1 MCKKHHIYA
10 FSLSA
15 AVAVAL
21 GWMTAPRA
29 EAENYFVDG
38 YHGGIYGHY
47 PVEWKTQFIV
57 DKVQENPQWRI
68 GLEIEPETWDTVRVR
83 TPQAYEAFGRM
94 LQGGHVEFTNPTYA
108 QPYCYNVTGESLIR
122 QFRYGIA
129 KMRSHFPD
137 VTFTTYAV
145 EEPCFTS
152 CLPAV
157 LKGFGFKYASLKCPN
172 TCWGG
177 YMAAV
182 GGQLV
187 NWIGPDGTSIL
198 TVPRYACE
206 ELEKK
211 SVWQTTAWGNSR
223 KYLEACRRAG
233 IENPVGMTYQD
244 AGWRNGPWLKGGRG
258 SVYTLWTDYIAN
270 HTDPSKATDYR
281 MPQDDVLVNLMWGG
295 QVLQR
300 IAQQVRRAE
309 NRMLMAEKMG
319 AIAMLEGET
328 KDIKTKDGKTKDQSD
343 NSFSGVSVK
352 PDQAKIDEAWRQLML
367 AQHHDSWIVPYNG
380 LWHFGTWADAI
391 GQWTDFAVGV
401 ADGEMARMAS
411 AIASGDRA
419 MVKVFNTQGA
429 PRTEVV
435 QVELPAGW
443 GDSGVELTGHDGK
456 KLESYVLESNKS
468 VDNIKNNKVKRLLT
482 FKATVPPLGYA
493 TYRLSRVAREE
504 DKVIAPAAPRG
515 EEGKEIVLENDRVR
529 LIFDLGRGGTV
540 KSLILK
546 DGKTERRKDKS
557 SGMEYAAAEGD
568 YAMGEL
574 RGYFYDEDC
583 FRSSTETPARVTS
596 VTDSPLCQ
604 SVTIEGEI
612 AGHPFTQTYTLAAG
626 SSRVDCDLRIDWKGN
641 PGIGEYKERHW
652 NHDRRAFCDDR
663 YKLLVLFPTSFSQS
677 ALTKDAPFD
686 VCQSRNENTFFNR
699 WSEIKHNVIL
709 NWVDV
714 NEKTKDGKTKDESDG
729 CGVGLGIISDH
740 TTSYVHGADH
750 PLGLTLQYT
759 GQGLWGRNYPVKG
772 ATHVHFAIV
781 PHGAD
786 GIAAMEDA
794 ADGFNEPLQA
804 FICGGDNEPT
814 VASLCEI
821 SAPGYRVSSA
831 ANENGTLALRLYNSH
846 ADQPAKV
853 SVALAGAEV
862 RETDLMGENPSP
874 VNAEGGKKSV
884 AFTAD
889 MPRHGFRTFAVR

>member
-1 MCKKHHIYA
+1 MGKKHHIYVFPLLAA
-10 FSLSA
+10 FA
-15 AVAVAL
+15 AATVFPA
-21 GWMTAPRA
+21 APSA
-29 EAENYFVDG
+29 EAETYFVDG

-83 TPQAYEAFGRM
+83 TPQAYEAFVKM
-94 LQGGHVEFTNPTYA
+94 MQGGHAEFTNPTYA

-129 KMRSHFPD
+129 KLRNHFPGI
-137 VTFTTYAV
+137 TFTTYAA

-177 YMAAV
+177 YMAAY

-206 ELEKK
+206 ELEAK

-223 KYLEACRRAG
+223 KYLDACRRAG

-244 AGWRNGPWLKGGRG
+244 AGWRNGPWLKDGRG

-300 IAQQVRRAE
+300 IAQQVRQAE

-319 AIAMLEGET
+319 AIAMLATKGGRT
-328 KDIKTKDGKTKDQSD
+328 KDKSTE
-343 NSFSGVSVK
+343 
-352 PDQAKIDEAWRQLML
+352 PDRAAIDEAWRQLML

-391 GQWTDFAVGV
+391 GQWTNFAVGA
-401 ADGEMARMAS
+401 ADGEMARLAS
-411 AIASGDRA
+411 AVTPGDRV
-419 MVKVFNTQGA
+419 MVKVFNTQGIA
-429 PRTEVV
+429 RTEVV
-435 QVELPAGW
+435 QVELPDGW
-443 GDSGVELTGHDGK
+443 GDSGVALSGRDGK
-456 KLESYVLESNKS
+456 TLESYIVEPNKS
-468 VDNIKNNKVKRLLT
+468 FDDIKNNKVKRLLT

-504 DKVIAPAAPRG
+504 EKVIAPAAPRG

-546 DGKTERRKDKS
+546 DERRKDGKTKDKS
-557 SGMEYAAAEGD
+557 GVDGMEYAAAEGD

-583 FRSSTETPARVTS
+583 FRSSTETPARVTA
-596 VTDSPLCQ
+596 VTDSPLGK

-612 AGHPFTQTYTLAAG
+612 AGHPFTQTYAIASG
-626 SSRVDCDLRIDWKGN
+626 SSRVDCDLRIDWQGN

-663 YKLLVLFPTSFSQS
+663 YKLLVLFPTSFAQS

-686 VCQSRNENTFFNR
+686 VCRSRNENTFFSR
-699 WSEIKHNVIL
+699 WSEIKHNIIL

-714 NEKTKDGKTKDESDG
+714 TGGNSGAGSREPEGG
-729 CGVGLGIISDH
+729 IGLGILTDH

-772 ATHVHFAIV
+772 PTQVRFAIV

-786 GIAAMEDA
+786 GVAAMENA
-794 ADGFNEPLQA
+794 ADEFNEPLQA
-804 FICGGDNEPT
+804 FVCGGDNEPS

-853 SVALAGAEV
+853 SVSLPGAEV
-862 RETDLMGENPSP
+862 LETDLMGENPSA
-874 VNAEGGKKSV
+874 VEAKEERKSV
-884 AFTAD
+884 TFTAD